1 MAVTTTRRVHL
12 AVTVLAMLGL
22 ALRAEAAG
30 PKKIDQGLSEALQ
43 GGAPT
48 QHVIITVKGGYRSSI
63 RKALEQHGD
72 LIKSDHPL
80 INALSGEVHSEDVA
94 ELAGR
99 DEIVSIA
106 LDAEVS
112 ADGLSRKRGER
123 WSRRQGSAASDF
135 SLPPQRVGRPTR
147 CATRWAFRTSRTCRP
162 REVRTALA
170 WPSLTPVLSRVPTLA
185 RGSPASTTTS
195 HVTGGPRG
203 RTTTSAMAR
212 TSPGSSP
219 AAASCRISSI
229 RASRPTSAS
238 IGLKVLDS
246 QGQGKTSDVISAL
259 EFVTANKS
267 RLNIQIVN
275 LSLGHPIFAPAS
287 DDPLVQAVQKATAA
301 GLIVITSAGNNGQ
314 NADTGQVGYA
324 GVTSPCNAPS
334 AICVGAAMTQNTV
347 QRDDDVVA
355 PYSSRGPSWYDG
367 FAKPDLIAPGHKL
380 VSDTNTSSYLYQQL
394 PNAQCRPALASRCLS
409 LSGTSMAAAVA
420 SGVAALVLD
429 AQDGDGHGVPTNN
442 PR

>member
-135 SLPPQRVGRPTR
+135 QPTSATGGSANTLRDTLGLPHVANLSPSGGPNGVGVAIIDSGIEPSADFGARITGFYDYIARNGRP
-147 CATRWAFRTSRTCRP
+147 
-162 REVRTALA
+162 
-170 WPSLTPVLSRVPTLA
+170 A
-185 RGSPASTTTS
+185 R
-195 HVTGGPRG
+195 
-203 RTTTSAMAR
+203 RTTTTATAR

-219 AAASCRISSI
+219 AAASCRISSS
-229 RASRPTSAS
+229 RASRPDVRLV
-238 IGLKVLDS
+238 GLKVLDS

-259 EFVTANKS
+259 EFVDGE
-267 RLNIQIVN
+267 Q
-275 LSLGHPIFAPAS
+275 
-287 DDPLVQAVQKATAA
+287 DA
-301 GLIVITSAGNNGQ
+301 G
-314 NADTGQVGYA
+314 
-324 GVTSPCNAPS
+324 
-334 AICVGAAMTQNTV
+334 
-347 QRDDDVVA
+347 
-355 PYSSRGPSWYDG
+355 
-367 FAKPDLIAPGHKL
+367 
-380 VSDTNTSSYLYQQL
+380 
-394 PNAQCRPALASRCLS
+394 
-409 LSGTSMAAAVA
+409 
-420 SGVAALVLD
+420 
-429 AQDGDGHGVPTNN
+429 
-442 PR
+442 